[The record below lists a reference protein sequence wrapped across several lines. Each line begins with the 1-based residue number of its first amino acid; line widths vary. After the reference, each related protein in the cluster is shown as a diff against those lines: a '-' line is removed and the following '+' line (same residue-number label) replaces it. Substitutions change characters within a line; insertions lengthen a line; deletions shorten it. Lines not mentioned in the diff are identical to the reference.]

1 MLHARS
7 SKQKLNTKSSTESEF
22 VGVSDYLSY
31 AIWLLYFL
39 EDQGYNVSKKVLHQD
54 NQSTIKLLKN
64 GKKLAGTR
72 SRHIETRFFWSTDR
86 LKNHNIKVIHCPT
99 SLMLADFFIR
109 PLQGT
114 LFKYMHNV
122 AQGIE
127 EYSIL
132 RSLYGRGTLSDDE
145 EHEVMDYNDGS
156 TASACVDGRKE
167 RVEFAKVIHEEKD
180 RNKNRDDR
188 KTRFECTYAEAVQK
202 GI

>member
-1 MLHARS
+1 MFFGHARVPP
-7 SKQKLNTKSSTESEF
+7 LLRAIF
-22 VGVSDYLSY
+22 SY
-31 AIWLLYFL
+31 RKGDEI
-39 EDQGYNVSKKVLHQD
+39 
-54 NQSTIKLLKN
+54 
-64 GKKLAGTR
+64 
-72 SRHIETRFFWSTDR
+72 RFFWSTDR
-86 LKNHNIKVIHCPT
+86 LQNHNIKVEHCPT
-99 SLMLADFFIR
+99 SLMHADCFTK

-114 LFKYMHNV
+114 PFKHMRNV
-122 AQGIE
+122 AQGIK
-127 EYSIL
+127 EYSVL
-132 RSLYGRGTLSDDE
+132 RSLYDRGTLSDAE